1 MAKLTAAQMRAYALE
16 TISPATDTTYPQMY
30 DKVYNAIDRVNTLFS
45 SSVPGGGSLQ
55 DFIPNNNDYL
65 WIFPFIL
72 NQRDNTM
79 YSYAECSTL
88 LDQIAASTWTGLS
101 RSKYTSQQDID
112 NLMTSGINIIY
123 GATENTL
130 VTDDPLT
137 IYLTSAMTLFF
148 CGSYITSASKIPTM
162 TVATLQLNPAFMM
175 PNYIYDT
182 SYSNPNQITYSQISF
197 DFCILM
203 YIGFIIG
210 NRGQDYIPQWK
221 DEITTMCTRYGVQ
234 PPTFPAASETNI
246 LPYLTNTST
255 DGGNFLNE
263 ILVTGFYFICWTIF
277 YSWQI

>member
-1 MAKLTAAQMRAYALE
+1 MRAYALE

-45 SSVPGGGSLQ
+45 SSVPGGGSLK

-65 WIFPFIL
+65 WIFPFIV
-72 NQRDNTM
+72 NQRDNAM
-79 YSYAECSTL
+79 YSYSDCSTL
-88 LDQIAASTWTGLS
+88 LDKVAAPTWTGLS

-123 GATENTL
+123 GDTENTL
-130 VTDDPLT
+130 FYDDPLT

-148 CGSYITSASKIPTM
+148 CGSYITSALKIPNM
-162 TVATLQLNPAFMM
+162 TVETLQLNPAFMM

-197 DFCILM
+197 DFSTLM
-203 YIGFIIG
+203 YIGFTIG
-210 NRGQDYIPQWK
+210 NKTQDFIPQWK
-221 DEITTMCTRYGVQ
+221 DEITLMCTKYGVQ
-234 PPTFPAASETNI
+234 PPTFPAASEINV

-263 ILVTGFYFICWTIF
+263 ILLTGFYFMCWTIF